1 LTCMRSL
8 NTNLLWL
15 QGLSAFFTL
24 LFFSH
29 TALFNQVFINFD
41 LYAES

>member
-24 LFFSH
+24 LFFSYC
-29 TALFNQVFINFD
+29 II
-41 LYAES
+41 